1 MADVKLNITQHCKER
16 YAERIAGKEE
26 RGDIAVYVAQH
37 QTKIEEDIN
46 KICEYGEVIYNGQLK
61 DKNYVNVILN
71 GTWVLLTDKDMKK
84 AITVYK
90 IDFGLGEEF
99 NKNFVERMLEKIGTA
114 RDRYCESLKN
124 AEEQK
129 AVFSQLVDDF
139 VAKVNEYRRMI
150 NNLEKQI
157 AAYKE
162 LIATVDI
169 NVYES
174 ESEFRNAVMELVCKK
189 EF

>member
-1 MADVKLNITQHCKER
+1 MEEVRLNITQHCKER

-37 QTKIEEDIN
+37 QSKIEEDIN
-46 KICEYGEVIYNGQLK
+46 KICEYGEIIYNGQLK

-71 GTWVLLTDKDMKK
+71 GTWVLLTDRDIKK

-90 IDFGLGEEF
+90 IDFNLGEEF
-99 NKNFVERMLEKIGTA
+99 NKCFVDKMLEKINVV
-114 RDRYCESLKN
+114 RSQYCEVVKTS
-124 AEEQK
+124 EEQK
-129 AVFSQLVDDF
+129 SVYTKLVTEF
-139 VAKVNEYRRMI
+139 TEKVKEYRKMI

-157 AAYKE
+157 SAYKE
-162 LIATVDI
+162 LIEGVDVQ
-169 NVYES
+169 VYEK
-174 ESEFRNAVMELVCKK
+174 ESEFRSAVMELVCKK